1 MSFDV
6 QVSTIT
12 EAGALSSPTGLVSS
26 LNGLFISDA
35 GHQQVVRLDFESFNL
50 SVVQKGFQKPRG
62 LAIDVQM
69 GRLYVADAEA
79 HAVYVLNASSEDNE
93 EPLLVAGV
101 PFVAGGPGDGSSFLH
116 PATRSLLRSPD
127 GLALDVTA
135 QRLYVADATEAIR
148 VIDLQRDLLTLAA
161 VRSSFGSD
169 GAGPIGL
176 ALDNLT
182 VPGFKVESIW
192 HRPLVGGPPQFG
204 NYFYFQSSKGYFGG
218 FKNATGILRS
228 RHYRRGVLLWV
239 GYIKFFGER
248 YGIGP
253 TPQSSPSL
261 ELIQGSFYRH
271 IYI

>member
-1 MSFDV
+1 MFPFWA

-12 EAGALSSPTGLVSS
+12 EAGALSSPAGLVLS

-35 GHQQVVRLDFESFNL
+35 GHQQVQRLDFETSNL
-50 SVVQKGFQKPRG
+50 SVVLKGFQKPRG
-62 LAIDVQM
+62 LAYDVQM
-69 GRLYVADAEA
+69 DRLYVADGEA
-79 HAVYVLNASSEDNE
+79 HAVYVLNASAQDDE
-93 EPLLVAGV
+93 EPLVVAGV

-116 PATRSLLRSPD
+116 KATRSLLRSPD

-135 QRLYVADATEAIR
+135 QRLYVGDATEAIR

-161 VRSSFGSD
+161 VRSSFGSY
-169 GAGPIGL
+169 GPIGL
-176 ALDNLT
+176 ALDNIS
-182 VPGFKVESIW
+182 VPGFKVDSIW

-204 NYFYFQSSKGYFGG
+204 NYFYFQSSKGYAGG

-261 ELIQGSFYRH
+261 
-271 IYI
+271 